1 MGNKGSPAISL
12 TRLERIVRPRHRGR
26 NPGEGCRRTE
36 LWQGSL
42 HQTRDLQGRG
52 GQGSHTCACLLD
64 HLLGPYLRGEMLTA
78 GGRATGKGS
87 ALVPCAQ
94 GPMAIPPGS
103 RHASWAPGRAP
114 REARPP
120 ERDTTSLRLSTDLA
134 PPGES

>member
-1 MGNKGSPAISL
+1 MKAADALSCGKEACTRPA
-12 TRLERIVRPRHRGR
+12 T
-26 NPGEGCRRTE
+26 CR
-36 LWQGSL
+36 
-42 HQTRDLQGRG
+42 GRG

-103 RHASWAPGRAP
+103 RHASWASGRAP

-120 ERDTTSLRLSTDLA
+120 ERDTTSLRLSTDSA